1 MAIAHTSGS
10 KNDKKPAMTFTNE
23 GSRDRVVRILV
34 GFALG
39 YAAWVTWP
47 GTISMVSLVIGAV
60 GLVTGPAGWCP
71 AYAIFGLSTRK
82 KIAA

>member
-1 MAIAHTSGS
+1 
-10 KNDKKPAMTFTNE
+10 MTFTNE
-23 GSRDRVVRILV
+23 GTWDRVVRILV
-34 GFALG
+34 GLALG

-47 GTISMVSLVIGAV
+47 GTISIVSLVIGAIA
-60 GLVTGPAGWCP
+60 LVTGLAGWCP

>member
-1 MAIAHTSGS
+1 
-10 KNDKKPAMTFTNE
+10 MTFTNE
-23 GSRDRVVRILV
+23 GTWDRVIRILV

-47 GTISMVSLVIGAV
+47 GTISIVSVVIGAIA
-60 GLVTGPAGWCP
+60 LVTGLAGWCP

-82 KIAA
+82 KAAA

>member
-1 MAIAHTSGS
+1 
-10 KNDKKPAMTFTNE
+10 MTFTNE
-23 GSRDRVVRILV
+23 GTWDRVVRILV

-47 GTISMVSLVIGAV
+47 GTVSIVSLVIGAIAV
-60 GLVTGPAGWCP
+60 VTGLAGWCP

>member
-1 MAIAHTSGS
+1 MPIAHTSRS
-10 KNDKKPAMTFTNE
+10 KNDKEPAMTFTNE
-23 GSRDRVVRILV
+23 GTWDRVVRILV
-34 GFALG
+34 GLALG

-47 GTISMVSLVIGAV
+47 GTISIVSLVIGAIA
-60 GLVTGPAGWCP
+60 LVTGLAGWCP